1 MTSLGSFCTKARTK
15 IISNS
20 GARYIRLSL
29 CILKFDVS
37 NASIPAAAVE
47 RRPMKHVRMHLQRRF
62 SPLNQ
67 LGKWTS
73 NEDETL
79 IQWVFIKYVTCR
91 RNIIG
96 SRAVADLG
104 QKWTEV
110 SRRVGRTNAD
120 CRDRY
125 RNHLADRAVRNS
137 GMVLLLVDV
146 VYSSDSM
153 WRHLV
158 SWRRKAA
165 EGHSLPD
172 GEPGKRLLVLDRGQQ
187 TNG

>member
-20 GARYIRLSL
+20 GARYVRLSL

-37 NASIPAAAVE
+37 NALIPAAAVE

-79 IQWVFIKYVTCR
+79 IQWVFIKYVTCCS
-91 RNIIG
+91 NIIVMAG
-96 SRAVADLG
+96 LSLTWVKSG
-104 QKWTEV
+104 QKSAV
-110 SRRVGRTNAD
+110 V
-120 CRDRY
+120 
-125 RNHLADRAVRNS
+125 LAERMQTAAIVIAI
-137 GMVLLLVDV
+137 VLLIERSAIQVCFC
-146 VYSSDSM
+146 S
-153 WRHLV
+153 
-158 SWRRKAA
+158 
-165 EGHSLPD
+165 
-172 GEPGKRLLVLDRGQQ
+172 
-187 TNG
+187 